1 MKKKNH
7 KLLTLAV
14 LAGSA
19 TTIIHVAN
27 KFIAATSQLKEMLD
41 ISCRNF
47 YEWRLGDIYYTKKG
61 EGTPILLIHDLLPGA
76 SGYEWNRIEKE
87 LATEHTVYTI
97 DLLGCGRSAKPG
109 ITYTNFLYVQ
119 LICDFVKDVIKEK
132 TDIIASGMSSSF
144 AVMSCLNEKE
154 YLGKLM
160 LVNPPSLN
168 SLQKMPGYKEKALK
182 TALEIPVF
190 GTLVYHMIVSRENT
204 SNLFME
210 NMYHNPFHVSDEIID
225 TYYEAAHKGGCYA
238 KFLLGS
244 LLGKY
249 VNISID
255 HALSS
260 IDNCIY
266 IVSGEESNSQ
276 LIANEYTRLNPAIE
290 SVQISK
296 TKHLPHMEDPEH
308 FLEQVGIFF

>member
-19 TTIIHVAN
+19 TTIIHIAN
-27 KFIAATSQLKEMLD
+27 KFITATSQLKEMLD

-61 EGTPILLIHDLLPGA
+61 EGTPILLIHDLLSGA

-132 TDIIASGMSSSF
+132 TDIIASGMSCSF

-168 SLQKMPGYKEKALK
+168 SLQKMPGYKEKSLK

-210 NMYHNPFHVSDEIID
+210 NMYYNPFHVSNEIID

-244 LLGKY
+244 LIGKY

-260 IDNCIY
+260 IDNCLY

-276 LIANEYTRLNPAIE
+276 LITNEYTRLNPAIE

>member
-19 TTIIHVAN
+19 TTIIHVTN

-87 LATEHTVYTI
+87 LSTEHTVYTI

-168 SLQKMPGYKEKALK
+168 SLQKMSGYKEKLLK

-204 SNLFME
+204 SNLFIE

-244 LLGKY
+244 LIGKY
-249 VNISID
+249 VNISIN

-266 IVSGEESNSQ
+266 IVSGEDSNSQ
-276 LIANEYTRLNPAIE
+276 LISNEYTRLNPAIE

>member
-19 TTIIHVAN
+19 TTIIYVAN

-47 YEWRLGDIYYTKKG
+47 YEWRLGNIYYTKKG

-87 LATEHTVYTI
+87 LSTEHTVYTI

-168 SLQKMPGYKEKALK
+168 SLQKMPGYKEKLLK

-204 SNLFME
+204 SNLFIE

-244 LLGKY
+244 LIGKY
-249 VNISID
+249 VNISIN

-266 IVSGEESNSQ
+266 IVSGEDSNSQ
-276 LIANEYTRLNPAIE
+276 LISNEYTRLNPAIE

-308 FLEQVGIFF
+308 FLEQVGVFF

>member
-27 KFIAATSQLKEMLD
+27 KFIAAASQLKEMLD

-168 SLQKMPGYKEKALK
+168 SLQKMPGYKEKLLK

-244 LLGKY
+244 LIGKY

-276 LIANEYTRLNPAIE
+276 LISNEYTRLNPAIE

>member
-1 MKKKNH
+1 M
-7 KLLTLAV
+7 
-14 LAGSA
+14 
-19 TTIIHVAN
+19 
-27 KFIAATSQLKEMLD
+27 
-41 ISCRNF
+41 
-47 YEWRLGDIYYTKKG
+47 
-61 EGTPILLIHDLLPGA
+61 
-76 SGYEWNRIEKE
+76 
-87 LATEHTVYTI
+87 
-97 DLLGCGRSAKPG
+97 
-109 ITYTNFLYVQ
+109 
-119 LICDFVKDVIKEK
+119 IKEK

-244 LLGKY
+244 LIGKY